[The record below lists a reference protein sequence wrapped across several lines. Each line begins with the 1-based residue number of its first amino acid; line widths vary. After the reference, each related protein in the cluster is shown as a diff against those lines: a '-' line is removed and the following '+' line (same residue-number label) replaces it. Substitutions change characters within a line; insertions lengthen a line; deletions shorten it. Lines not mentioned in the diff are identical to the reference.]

1 MNASFGSRFELKC
14 PFNESLNEGP
24 SSISWFLL
32 QAGNP
37 APLQSNRTE
46 KKGLLLIFQSLDG
59 SDRSWYRCEY
69 NLGGT
74 QRCFEFNL
82 QTKGEIFFLNL
93 CLYQVRHISVEPVVS
108 LVTLC
113 RACFCLSEMTTTAST
128 MKPSNQAEKGGGNM
142 AVVAPVLTVTVAV
155 AVLTGLLVCRRR
167 VHQRFPPESHQP
179 GRSSAVL
186 CTDMHPHCPSA
197 DTVSQSPCDYENID
211 FQPTESELV
220 PSFTAFI
227 HGC

>member
-1 MNASFGSRFELKC
+1 MTETGTDVNTILEEHRDA
-14 PFNESLNEGP
+14 LNLTCRP
-24 SSISWFLL
+24 KV
-32 QAGNP
+32 
-37 APLQSNRTE
+37 R
-46 KKGLLLIFQSLDG
+46 
-59 SDRSWYRCEY
+59 Y
-69 NLGGT
+69 
-74 QRCFEFNL
+74 
-82 QTKGEIFFLNL
+82 FFLNL

-113 RACFCLSEMTTTAST
+113 RACFCLSEMTTIAST

-179 GRSSAVL
+179 GRSSAPLPPFFTDVL

-211 FQPTESELV
+211 FQPTESE
-220 PSFTAFI
+220 
-227 HGC
+227 